1 MSDITRMKTSNV
13 TVVAAFTL
21 VIAGVLAM
29 TTSAFAQ
36 FSAPLDVPP
45 PGPAATE
52 RVPILK
58 DAGLDQRLNEQ
69 VPLDAMFVDDH
80 GRDVRLGDY
89 LGKRPVVLVLAYYDC
104 PMLCTQVISGAV
116 GSLQTLSLDAGR
128 DFEFV
133 VVSFNPGD
141 TPTQAREKKAGYLP
155 RYGRPGADAG
165 FHFLTGRPE
174 AIKQLSAAI
183 GFRYVYDPKI
193 DQYAHPAVITVLTPG
208 GRVSRYLLGIEYP
221 PRDLRLAL
229 VEAAGGKIG
238 NAVDAF
244 LLYCYHYDPMS
255 GRYGL
260 AILNLVRAGGL
271 LTLVALALFVTAA
284 MRRERH
290 GRVVMPP
297 VTGVR

>member
-1 MSDITRMKTSNV
+1 MKTSNV
-13 TVVAAFTL
+13 MSFAAFTS
-21 VIAGVLAM
+21 VVAGVLTMA
-29 TTSAFAQ
+29 SAASAQ

-45 PGPAATE
+45 PGPAASE

-69 VPLDAMFVDDH
+69 VPLDVMFVDDH

-89 LGKRPVVLVLAYYDC
+89 FGTRPVVLVLAYYGC
-104 PMLCTQVISGAV
+104 PMLCTQVVSSAV
-116 GSLQTLSLDAGR
+116 GSLQTLSLDAGK

-141 TPTQAREKKAGYLP
+141 TPALAREKKAGYLP

-183 GFRYVYDPKI
+183 GFRYAYDPKI
-193 DQYAHPAVITVLTPG
+193 DQYAHPAVITILTPA
-208 GRVSRYLLGIEYP
+208 GRVSRYLLGIDYP

-229 VEAAGGKIG
+229 VEAADGKIG

-260 AILNLVRAGGL
+260 AILNVVRAGGL
-271 LTLVALALFVTAA
+271 LTLVAIGLFVMTA

-290 GRVVMPP
+290 GRVAMPP
-297 VTGVR
+297 LTGIR